1 MSSSTAPDLGPNVI
15 GFDPSMPVS
24 RIQATVDTVAGLGA
38 SPSDVT
44 INGHVDVYNQCDE
57 DGCRALSTAT
67 VRQ

>member
-1 MSSSTAPDLGPNVI
+1 MI
-15 GFDPSMPVS
+15 GFDPSMTVS

-57 DGCRALSTAT
+57 DGCRALSAAT